1 MGEPQR
7 DSAHVFLICSFMPD
21 DRETLSPAIPED
33 VRDALALAFA
43 LTHDGKRQFRTSGE
57 MMAKITARHLLEH
70 LERSGFVLMK
80 EPPAKMVSTSPHQPR
95 ISMKD

>member
-1 MGEPQR
+1 
-7 DSAHVFLICSFMPD
+7 MPD
-21 DRETLSPAIPED
+21 DREALSPATPED
-33 VRDALALAFA
+33 VRDALAFA